1 MYAPCVPFEREL
13 ANYARVSPSLPM
25 NASVPTRANADL
37 LEETYARWRED
48 ARSVDATWS
57 AFFEGFELG
66 AAQPWRV
73 GLAAGGG
80 EAAGGI
86 DGRVAGLLDA
96 YRTLGHTQAHINPL
110 DEEPPPRNPRLAI
123 ESLNLSQGELDLQA
137 STRFFRHGET
147 MKLGELLAT
156 LEATYSGSIGFEF
169 MHIGESAVREWL
181 RERIEARSTE
191 QSDTPARQADA
202 LRWLLESEAFEQF
215 LGRKFLGEKRFS
227 LEGGEGAMIALN
239 AILESCPA
247 CGVVEIEMGMSH
259 RGRLNVLANFLRK
272 TLTTILLEF
281 TPNFVPDVVAGDGD
295 VKYHLGYENTR
306 ELADGKV
313 RVSLAANPS
322 HLEAVNAIVEG
333 KARARQRILGDDG
346 SGTER
351 KRVLPLLI
359 HGDAAFAGQGSVA
372 EVLNLS
378 QLPGYRTGG
387 TVHLIINNQ
396 IGFTTDPA
404 DARSSA
410 YATDVAKMIEAPILH
425 VNGED
430 PMALHWAS
438 RFALEFRQRFG
449 RDIVIDMLCY
459 RRQGHNEA
467 DQAAFTQPLV
477 ARKIAARETF
487 GQIYKKQLV
496 AGGVLSQEEA
506 DAIEQT
512 IWDKLEAGYHKM
524 MELSASGERTAF
536 SGSTGIVQP
545 AYSHAPVAT
554 GISRERL
561 QHLGSVL
568 TSLPAGFHLNPTLA
582 KRFIPRRAQALQNGG
597 PFDWAFAEA
606 LAIGSLLMEQTPV
619 RLSGQDSRR
628 GTFSQRHAV
637 FYDSETRERHIPLEH
652 LSPEQARFC
661 VYNSMLSEFAV
672 LGFDYG
678 YSLGYPTMLTLW
690 EAQFGDFANG
700 AQVIIDQFI
709 ASAESKWQTPSDI
722 VLLLP
727 HGYEGMGPEHSSARL
742 ERFLQLCAAENLV
755 LGNFTTPAQYFH
767 ALRRQK
773 RRSCRK
779 PLVVMTPKNLLAR
792 QEAVSQEADFLD
804 GTCFQEVL
812 PDIKI
817 FADPAAVDRVIF
829 CSGKVFYD
837 LCFHRK
843 QAARESAAIIRLEQ
857 LYPFHRELLE
867 TLLGRYPNATRFVWC
882 QEEPANMGAWTYVAP
897 LLEAV
902 VGAPVGYAGRCA
914 AASPAS
920 GSKAIHSREQ
930 HSLLA
935 QAFAI

>member
-1 MYAPCVPFEREL
+1 
-13 ANYARVSPSLPM
+13 M
-25 NASVPTRANADL
+25 NASVPTRAHADL
-37 LEETYARWRED
+37 LEEKYAQWREN
-48 ARSVDATWS
+48 ARSVEPTWS

-66 AAQPWRV
+66 TAATADPATGFEPGFV
-73 GLAAGGG
+73 GKVASL
-80 EAAGGI
+80 I
-86 DGRVAGLLDA
+86 DT
-96 YRTLGHTQAHINPL
+96 YRNLGHTQAHLNPL
-110 DEEPPPRNPRLAI
+110 EGPPARNPRLAI
-123 ESLNLSQGELDLQA
+123 EPLNFSQADLESETSQP
-137 STRFFRHGET
+137 FFRHGAK
-147 MKLGELLAT
+147 MKLRDVLAT
-156 LEATYSGSIGFEF
+156 LDATYSGSIGFEF
-169 MHIGESAVREWL
+169 MHIHDSVVREWVL
-181 RERIEARSTE
+181 QRVEARTLGRPDPPE
-191 QSDTPARQADA
+191 REANA
-202 LRWLLESEAFEQF
+202 LRWLLEAEAFEQF

-239 AILESCPA
+239 AILESCPVA
-247 CGVVEIEMGMSH
+247 GVQEIEMGMSH
-259 RGRLNVLANFLRK
+259 RGRLNVLANFVRK
-272 TLTTILLEF
+272 TLTTILHEF
-281 TPNFVPDVVAGDGD
+281 TPNFVPELVAGDGD
-295 VKYHLGYENTR
+295 VKYHLGYENIR
-306 ELADGKV
+306 ELADGKI
-313 RVSLAANPS
+313 RVNLAANPS

-333 KARARQRILGDDG
+333 KARARQRILGDDAT
-346 SGTER
+346 GTNR
-351 KRVLPLLI
+351 KRVLPVLI

-387 TVHLIINNQ
+387 TIHLIINNQ
-396 IGFTTDPA
+396 IGFTTAPA
-404 DARSSA
+404 DARSSV

-438 RFALEFRQRFG
+438 RFALEFRQQFG

-459 RRQGHNEA
+459 RRQGHNES
-467 DQAAFTQPLV
+467 DQAAFTQPLI
-477 ARKIAARETF
+477 AKKIAARETF
-487 GQIYKKQLV
+487 GQTYKQQLV
-496 AGGVLSQEEA
+496 ARDAITQEEA

-512 IWDKLEAGYHKM
+512 IWDKLEAGYNKM
-524 MELSASGERTAF
+524 MELSAAGARTPF
-536 SGSTGIVQP
+536 SGSTAIVQP
-545 AYSHAPVAT
+545 EYSHAPVAT

-561 QHLGSVL
+561 HHLGTVL
-568 TSLPAGFHLNPTLA
+568 TTLPAGFQLNLTLA
-582 KRFIPRRAQALQNGG
+582 KRFIPRRVHALQHGG

-606 LAIGSLLMEQTPV
+606 LAFGSLLIEKTPV

-652 LSPEQARFC
+652 ISPDQARFC
-661 VYNSMLSEFAV
+661 VYNSLLSEFAV

-678 YSLGYPTMLTLW
+678 YSLGYPAMLTLW

-742 ERFLQLCAAENLV
+742 ERFLQLCAADNLV
-755 LGNFTTPAQYFH
+755 VGNFTTPAQYFH

-773 RRSCRK
+773 YRSCRK
-779 PLVVMTPKNLLAR
+779 PLIVMTPKSLLAR
-792 QEAVSQEADFLD
+792 QEAVSHEVDFLE

-812 PDIKI
+812 PDIKT
-817 FADPAAVDRVIF
+817 FADPASVTRIIF

-837 LCFHRK
+837 LCVHRK
-843 QAARESAAIIRLEQ
+843 EAAIESAAILRLEQ
-857 LYPFHRELLE
+857 LYPFHRDRIE
-867 TLLGRYPNATRFVWC
+867 TLLRQYPNASHFVWC

-902 VGAPVGYAGRCA
+902 VTTKVHYAGRLA

-930 HSLLA
+930 HALLA
-935 QAFAI
+935 QAFSI